1 MNYLNEQKS
10 EKKLYLNY
18 KIIELKHIQMNNQHN
33 IYTIYNQLI
42 NSYMNFIIIDYIN
55 ENINNSIESFHLNNN
70 YSFSCKIIWIII
82 SC

>member
-1 MNYLNEQKS
+1 MNKQHKNTYT
-10 EKKLYLNY
+10 LYNP
-18 KIIELKHIQMNNQHN
+18 
-33 IYTIYNQLI
+33 LI

-70 YSFSCKIIWIII
+70 YSFSCKIIWGKII

>member
-1 MNYLNEQKS
+1 MNRKS

-18 KIIELKHIQMNNQHN
+18 KIIELKHIKMNNQHKN
-33 IYTIYNQLI
+33 TYTISNQLF

-55 ENINNSIESFHLNNN
+55 ENINNSIELFHLNNN
-70 YSFSCKIIWIII
+70 YSFSCKIICI